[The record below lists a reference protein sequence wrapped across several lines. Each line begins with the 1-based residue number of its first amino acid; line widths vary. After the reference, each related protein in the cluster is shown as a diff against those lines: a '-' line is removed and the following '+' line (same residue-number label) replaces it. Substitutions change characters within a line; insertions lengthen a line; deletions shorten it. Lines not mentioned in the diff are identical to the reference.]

1 MCSVCI
7 IYISVPFSPTESQ
20 QVALMCLLFFMQ
32 LPVLIARHSISS
44 QYTFS
49 RGYCDLDGVVCM
61 IDDVLVHGRTV
72 KVEYVLTA
80 VGVIRLGFDC
90 RKVCRRPVD
99 VWRVSFYYH
108 KGYWKPVVVQ
118 RFAFNCHK
126 ACRKPVEVRRV
137 CVDCCRGCKSRF

>member
-1 MCSVCI
+1 MDVRQVGFDNGQVCRRPVEFWRVGF
-7 IYISVPFSPTESQ
+7 YYYKRCWRPVKVRE
-20 QVALMCLLFFMQ
+20 MLLT
-32 LPVLIARHSISS
+32 AEN
-44 QYTFS
+44 
-49 RGYCDLDGVVCM
+49 
-61 IDDVLVHGRTV
+61 DVGCPRF
-72 KVEYVLTA
+72 VEYVLTA